1 MEQRRFPVFAERF
14 AQLRGDRTQG
24 EFASILGLSRPTV
37 GFYENGSR
45 LPDAY
50 TLRHIAVTC
59 DVSADWLLGISDERT
74 INGDIAQ
81 ASRYTGLSANSIR
94 KIHELSESPYP
105 HSKALLLAIDQILRN
120 RPDDFITWVWRAAM
134 ARCCPKVSLE
144 DAEFA
149 EIRHRTDIQLLK
161 TANEDEI
168 SKSVEVPIADF
179 EDICTSTAIGIIR
192 QSAEC
197 AVSSFK
203 DEFEK
208 EFKLEKSRK

>member
-37 GFYENGSR
+37 GFYENGNR

-50 TLRHIAVTC
+50 MLRHIAVTC

-105 HSKALLLAIDQILRN
+105 HSKALLLTIDQILRN

-192 QSAEC
+192 QSVEC

>member
-37 GFYENGSR
+37 GFYENGNR

-94 KIHELSESPYP
+94 KIHELSESSYP

-179 EDICTSTAIGIIR
+179 EDICTSTAFGIIR
-192 QSAEC
+192 QSVEC

>member
-1 MEQRRFPVFAERF
+1 
-14 AQLRGDRTQG
+14 
-24 EFASILGLSRPTV
+24 
-37 GFYENGSR
+37 
-45 LPDAY
+45 
-50 TLRHIAVTC
+50 
-59 DVSADWLLGISDERT
+59 
-74 INGDIAQ
+74 
-81 ASRYTGLSANSIR
+81 
-94 KIHELSESPYP
+94 
-105 HSKALLLAIDQILRN
+105 
-120 RPDDFITWVWRAAM
+120 M
-134 ARCCPKVSLE
+134 ARCCQKVSLE

>member
-105 HSKALLLAIDQILRN
+105 HSKALLSAIDQILRN

-192 QSAEC
+192 QSVEC